1 MSKSII
7 KHLLI
12 MLVPL
17 SFISCGEL
25 QQVINQLPQNT
36 GLGESEIAAGLQ
48 QALNQGI
55 DKQVSKLAE
64 TNGFYNNELVKILL
78 PEELK
83 KVDGTLRDIGLGSLA
98 DKGLKLLNSAAE
110 SAVKEATPIFI
121 DAVKSM
127 TISDAK
133 AILLGSNDA
142 ATDYLKKQTSTSL
155 YNKFEPIIES
165 SFDKVGANQ
174 IWSNII
180 NRYNA
185 IPLTNDVNPDL
196 TDYVTAEA
204 IKGVFKM
211 IAVEELEIRSKYSSR
226 TTDLLKR
233 VFALQDRK

>member
-1 MSKSII
+1 
-7 KHLLI
+7 
-12 MLVPL
+12 
-17 SFISCGEL
+17 
-25 QQVINQLPQNT
+25 
-36 GLGESEIAAGLQ
+36 
-48 QALNQGI
+48 
-55 DKQVSKLAE
+55 
-64 TNGFYNNELVKILL
+64 
-78 PEELK
+78 
-83 KVDGTLRDIGLGSLA
+83 
-98 DKGLKLLNSAAE
+98 
-110 SAVKEATPIFI
+110 
-121 DAVKSM
+121 M
-127 TISDAK
+127 TISDTK

-196 TDYVTAEA
+196 TNYVTAEA
-204 IKGVFKM
+204 LKGVFKM

>member
-1 MSKSII
+1 MSKSNI
-7 KHLLI
+7 KQLLI
-12 MLVPL
+12 MLVAL
-17 SFISCGEL
+17 CFISCGEL

-55 DKQVSKLAE
+55 DKHVSKLAE

-142 ATDYLKKQTSTSL
+142 DTDYLKKQTSTSL

-204 IKGVFKM
+204 LKGVFKM